1 VGLREKWADRL
12 NEKYLV
18 VVRKKQDFSVLGS
31 VNISIFRILILGVL
45 SFIIVF
51 GLSLIL
57 ARTFLRQWFDPMF
70 METENTAKVLMLTDM
85 VDSLTMA
92 VSQKDT
98 YLANLEKIMEGNVTE
113 MEDLSA
119 PKTEESLQVEKPEG
133 LVYQPSAGTQS
144 ILDEFQG
151 LPLESTPVVGVSNS
165 TFMET
170 YFFPPIKGVLTAVF
184 SPKNDHFGV
193 DVVAKENEP
202 VKAIA
207 GGTVIW
213 TSWTLETGYVIS
225 IQHSNDLISI
235 YKHNSVILKHT
246 GDVVRAGEIVSV
258 IGNTGELTTGPHL
271 HFELW
276 YKGTPLNPKEFIT
289 FD

>member
-1 VGLREKWADRL
+1 MSLREKLAIRL

-18 VVRKKQDFSVLGS
+18 VIRKKQDFSVLGS
-31 VNISIFRILILGVL
+31 VNISILRLFILGVL

-57 ARTFLRQWFDPMF
+57 ARTFLRQWFDPVF
-70 METENTAKVLMLTDM
+70 METENTVQVLDLTNK
-85 VDSLTMA
+85 VDSLTYA
-92 VSQKDT
+92 VSLKDA
-98 YLANLEKIMEGNVTE
+98 YLANLQKIMDGKDTQEIPSLSQEGV
-113 MEDLSA
+113 
-119 PKTEESLQVEKPEG
+119 QVEKPEA
-133 LVYQPSAGTQS
+133 LVYQPSAATQS

-151 LPLESTPVVGVSNS
+151 LPMESTPVVGMVQS
-165 TFMET
+165 TFLET

-184 SPKNDHFGV
+184 SPQNEHFGV
-193 DVVAKENEP
+193 DIVARENEP

-207 GGTVIW
+207 NGTVIW
-213 TSWTLETGYVIS
+213 TSWTLETGYVIG

-235 YKHNSVILKHT
+235 YKHNSVILKSP
-246 GDVVRAGEIVSV
+246 GSVVRGGEIVSV

-271 HFELW
+271 HFEMW

>member
-1 VGLREKWADRL
+1 VGLREKLAARL

-57 ARTFLRQWFDPMF
+57 ARTFLRQWFDPVY
-70 METENTAKVLMLTDM
+70 METENTAKVLMLTDL

-92 VSQKDT
+92 VSQKDN
-98 YLANLEKIMEGNVTE
+98 YLANLGRIMDGNVSN
-113 MEDLSA
+113 L
-119 PKTEESLQVEKPEG
+119 EELTPESGETLQVEKPEA
-133 LVYQPSAGTQS
+133 LVYQPSPGTQS

-151 LPLESTPVVGVSNS
+151 LPLESSPTLGISSS
-165 TFMET
+165 TFLET
-170 YFFPPIKGVLTAVF
+170 YFFPPIKGVLVAAF

-193 DVVAKENEP
+193 DIVAKENEP

-207 GGTVIW
+207 NGTVVL

-246 GDVVRAGEIVSV
+246 GDVVRAGETVSV

>member
-1 VGLREKWADRL
+1 MGLREKLATWL

-18 VVRKKQDFSVLGS
+18 VIRKKQDFSVLGS
-31 VNISIFRILILGVL
+31 VNISIFRILVLGML
-45 SFIIVF
+45 SVIIIF

-57 ARTFLRQWFDPMF
+57 ARTFLRQWFDPMY
-70 METENTAKVLMLTDM
+70 METENTARVLMLTEM
-85 VDSLTMA
+85 VDSLTLA
-92 VSQKDT
+92 VGQKDT
-98 YLANLEKIMEGNVTE
+98 YLSNLGRIMDGEKDGMKDPHSSGLVNVE
-113 MEDLSA
+113 
-119 PKTEESLQVEKPEG
+119 VVKPEA
-133 LVYQPSAGTQS
+133 LVYQPSPGTQS
-144 ILDEFQG
+144 ILDEFKG
-151 LPLESTPVVGVSNS
+151 LPLESTPSAGLGNS
-165 TFMET
+165 TFLET

-193 DVVAKENEP
+193 DIVAKENEP

-207 GGTVIW
+207 NGTVIW

-225 IQHSNDLISI
+225 IQHSNDLISV

>member
-1 VGLREKWADRL
+1 MGLREKLATRL

-31 VNISIFRILILGVL
+31 VNISIFRILILGLL

-51 GLSLIL
+51 VLSLIL

-92 VSQKDT
+92 VSQKDA
-98 YLANLEKIMEGNVTE
+98 YLANLEKIMDGEEAV
-113 MEDLSA
+113 L
-119 PKTEESLQVEKPEG
+119 EESDTKGPETVEVEKPEA
-133 LVYQPSAGTQS
+133 LAYQPSAGTQS

-151 LPLESTPVVGVSNS
+151 LPLESTPVVGVNNS
-165 TFMET
+165 TFLET

-184 SPKNDHFGV
+184 SPKNEHFGV

-207 GGTVIW
+207 NGTVIW

-246 GDVVRAGEIVSV
+246 GDLVRAGEIVSV